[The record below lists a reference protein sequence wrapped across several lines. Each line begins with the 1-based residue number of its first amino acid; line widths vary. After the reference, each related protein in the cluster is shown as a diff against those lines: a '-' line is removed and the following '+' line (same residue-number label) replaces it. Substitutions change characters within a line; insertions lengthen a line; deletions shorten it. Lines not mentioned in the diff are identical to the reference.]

1 MSNIYHQSAIFAI
14 SCDLIRD
21 KIQLYAS
28 PQLVAELQIDLCVT
42 VLVNE
47 RVRSLDNEFTRW
59 VLMAD
64 DHVRDLD
71 GPDIVPFSDHL
82 VNTLTTEELN
92 DSFKILTHCKC
103 CRRHQDLT
111 GVNRTN
117 YGFKHHLCKC
127 PCRHYSR
134 RIWRTIAATEGIAN
148 APQPS
153 PIDKDECKRL
163 KDIYIG

>member
-1 MSNIYHQSAIFAI
+1 MSNGYQQSAILAI
-14 SCDLIRD
+14 NCDLIRD

-28 PQLVAELQIDLCVT
+28 PQLVAELQTDICVT
-42 VLVNE
+42 VLAKK

-64 DHVRDLD
+64 DRARNLD

-82 VNTLTTEELN
+82 MNTLTTEELN
-92 DSFKILTHCKC
+92 DSFNILTHCKC

-111 GVNRTN
+111 GINRTN
-117 YGFKHHLCKC
+117 YGFKHRLCKC

-134 RIWRTIAATEGIAN
+134 RIWRTIAAVEGIAN

-153 PIDKDECKRL
+153 TIDKVECKRL
-163 KDIYIG
+163 TDLYIG